1 MSVNKNKTDKKNLNN
16 SIQIKNN
23 SDIKYNNK
31 LFLQDYESNNL
42 SNNYNK
48 TLNKVKCL
56 NINNNDINIANQ
68 FKKSNIIKETTQD
81 LQYNNLLHPKYKQ
94 QLNETNDDTK
104 NLYQDYKDV
113 CNNILEYDNDK
124 SILSIEKT
132 FLDQFR

>member
-81 LQYNNLLHPKYKQ
+81 L
-94 QLNETNDDTK
+94 
-104 NLYQDYKDV
+104 
-113 CNNILEYDNDK
+113 
-124 SILSIEKT
+124 
-132 FLDQFR
+132 